1 MQSQLIFDKAL
12 AEKHLSLLD
21 ETAEQFLFC
30 AFDDQKERKNPAL
43 TYMLFSSLDT
53 ALPQLEK
60 LNRQGAGI
68 FVCVNQ
74 THGKKRK
81 TDDINRLR
89 ALWIEADRPGAK
101 LPQLDPHFIIESSPG
116 KRHYYFLLDDAPLK
130 IGIWETVQQR
140 LVDDHGSDPNAKD
153 RSRVL
158 RLAGSYHMK
167 NPEQPHLVRIV
178 QESGGLP
185 YSWQTVVRV
194 LPPVQRQDPKPIL
207 EPVDRQ
213 KLPDIKAAL
222 RYLDPDCDYQDW
234 LNIGM
239 AIHHACKGGQA
250 GFDAWDQWSAG
261 GLLYKCGET
270 AYRWNTFHTQGNAN
284 GQVTANTL
292 FKKAQQG
299 GWNNQITPQDAG
311 LPGSFHLVNVDKL
324 PVSETCKMHIRDGG
338 ESRPLLNE
346 LMNSKVSEANI
357 LSILLDQRNAI
368 AVNALEDAEQL
379 LQSAKTERDKP
390 IADAIALFAA
400 WDKKDLGFPFE
411 PEALDALQLLKEHA
425 ISDYE
430 RIKGEMRQAKVSLR
444 ELDKAVN
451 AHRQNK
457 TLNAIADGT
466 HPRQSPQKLDAWP
479 YTIENQAITWNKTTE
494 SGTIVPVELCNFTA
508 TIQRQIIHDDGAE
521 ERGAFDIAGKLR
533 GGKHLPTI
541 NVPLVKF
548 GGMTWITANWGNEPI
563 VYAGQTVKD
572 HLRCAIQKLS
582 GNVERVTVYGH
593 IGWKK
598 IEGQWRYLHHGG
610 ALGADDNLDSIS
622 VDVDGGGAMHLY
634 RFPLSGINAIAAIQA
649 SLKLLNAVPDI
660 PEIGYLLLATTY
672 RTPTYQCHRIDQ
684 VTYLSGKTGAGKSEL
699 TALMLAHFGEFSA
712 RDFPA
717 NWEDSPTDLEMKA
730 HHAKDSLF
738 VIDDFKPVG
747 GKSGV
752 EKLHAKADRILRGAG
767 NQAGRGRR
775 SATLEARPAY
785 YPRGFIVSTGEDIP
799 RGESLR
805 ARMVIAEVKKGDIDF
820 AVITELQQ
828 AAANGLLQTAM
839 RGFIQWLAPQ
849 IDTLSSHLKTTI
861 ADYRQ
866 RDNLQFSHRRG
877 VDNFAN
883 LMIGLTL
890 FADYALQNGA
900 ITPDQHHDL
909 LKNGETHL
917 SKLMDK
923 QGEFLNDCDEVSRFL
938 NLLRTA
944 FNTGRAHISARDNG
958 PPFSATAHYWGW
970 KTIEDNFEGKRLQP
984 QGDRIGWLL
993 DDYICLDPDAA
1004 FSTVQRL
1011 ASDQHQ
1017 PFEVTQRTLWRRL
1030 RDKGL
1035 LVVNQENAKNESR
1048 HTVKRSIA
1056 GKKQNVIQLALAAL
1070 DESEGSQ
1077 SSRNETENNAAELSG
1092 NFPWESIMEAEPQ

>member
-1 MQSQLIFDKAL
+1 MQSQLTFDKTL

-21 ETAEQFLFC
+21 ETAERFLFC

-43 TYMLFSSLDT
+43 TYTIFASLDA

-68 FVCVNQ
+68 FICVNH
-74 THGKKRK
+74 THGKNRK
-81 TDDINRLR
+81 ADDINRLR
-89 ALWIEADRPGAK
+89 ALWIEADRPGTK

-116 KRHYYFLLDDAPLK
+116 KKHCYFLLDDAPLET
-130 IGIWETVQQR
+130 GIWEAVQQR
-140 LVDDHGSDPNAKD
+140 LVDDYGSDPNAKD
-153 RSRVL
+153 RSRIL

-167 NPEQPHLVRIV
+167 NPEQPHLVGII

-185 YSWQTVVRV
+185 YSWQTVIRS
-194 LPPVQRQDPKPIL
+194 LPPVQRQDSKPIL
-207 EPVDRQ
+207 ESGDRK
-213 KLPDIKAAL
+213 KLPEIRAAL
-222 RYLDPDCDYQDW
+222 RHLDPDCDYQDW

-239 AIHHACKGGQA
+239 AIHHACNGGQA
-250 GFDAWDQWSAG
+250 GFDAWDHWSAG
-261 GLLYKCGET
+261 GSLYRCGET
-270 AYRWNTFHTQGNAN
+270 AYRWNTFHTQGNAS
-284 GQVTANTL
+284 GQVTEKTL
-292 FKKAQQG
+292 FKRAQQL
-299 GWNNQITPQDAG
+299 GWDNQIEPQDAG
-311 LPGSFHLVNVDKL
+311 LPDGFNLVNIEKL
-324 PVSETCKMHIRDGG
+324 PVSDTCKTHIKDGG
-338 ESRPLLNE
+338 ETLPLLTE
-346 LMNSKVSEANI
+346 LLNSKVSEANI
-357 LSILLDQRNAI
+357 LSILLDQRHAI
-368 AVNALEDAEQL
+368 AVNTLEDAEQL
-379 LQSAKTERDKP
+379 LHAAKTERDKP
-390 IADAIALFAA
+390 IADAIALFTA

-411 PEALDALQLLKEHA
+411 SEALNALQLLKEHA
-425 ISDYE
+425 ISDYA

-444 ELDKAVN
+444 ELDKAIQT
-451 AHRQNK
+451 HRQSK

-466 HPRQSPQKLDAWP
+466 HNRQSLKKLDAWP
-479 YTIENQAITWNKTTE
+479 YTIENQAITWNKTIE

-548 GGMTWITANWGNEPI
+548 GSMSWITANWGNEPI
-563 VYAGQTVKD
+563 VYAGQSVKD

-582 GNVERVTVYGH
+582 GNVERVTIYGH

-598 IEGQWRYLHHGG
+598 IEGQWCYLHHAG
-610 ALGADDNLDSIS
+610 ALGATDNLDSIR
-622 VDVDGGGAMHLY
+622 VDVDGSGAMHRY
-634 RFPLSGINAIAAIQA
+634 RFALQEINPIVAIKA
-649 SLKLLNAVPDI
+649 SLRLLEAVPEI

-672 RTPTYQCHRIDQ
+672 RAPTYHCHRIDQ

-828 AAANGLLQTAM
+828 AAANSLLQAAM
-839 RGFIQWLAPQ
+839 GGFIQWLAPQ
-849 IDTLSSHLKTTI
+849 IDELPSRLKAAI
-861 ADYRQ
+861 SDYRQ

-877 VDNFAN
+877 IDNFAN
-883 LMIGLTL
+883 LMIGLIL

-900 ITPDQHHDL
+900 ITQDQHRDL
-909 LKNGETHL
+909 LRNGESHL

-923 QGEFLNDCDEVSRFL
+923 QSEFLNDCDEVSRFL

-944 FNTGRAHISARDNG
+944 FNTGRAHISSRDNSS
-958 PPFSATAHYWGW
+958 PFSSTAHYWGW
-970 KTIEDNFEGKRLQP
+970 KTIEDSFEGKRLQP

-993 DDYICLDPDAA
+993 DDFICLDPDAA
-1004 FSTVQRL
+1004 FATVQRL
-1011 ASDQHQ
+1011 ASEQHQ

-1056 GKKQNVIQLALAAL
+1056 GKKQNVIQLGLTAL
-1070 DESEGSQ
+1070 DENDSSQ
-1077 SSRNETENNAAELSG
+1077 SSRCETENDAAELSG
-1092 NFPWESIMEAEPQ
+1092 NFPWATIMEAEPQ